1 MNQIITL
8 FSDIISLISIGNLV
22 AFFGCTLLGILFGCL
37 PGLTASISIAL
48 LTSITYG
55 YDTDTALIMLLSSYI
70 GAIYGGSISAILIG
84 IPGTGSAAATVLDGH
99 PLALRGEGA
108 TALHR
113 ATVSSLIGT
122 VFGILCLALITP
134 LLLKIALNFSSVE
147 FTLLAIFGITIC
159 GSLTSAGEPI
169 KGWISGFI
177 GLLISG
183 IGFDS
188 ILAYPRFT
196 YGSVSLL
203 GGINFVPAMIGLFGI
218 PSVFISLAYASKNS
232 VIKSDGK
239 KQKGTFRYIV
249 NHLKLILSSGV
260 IGSFI
265 GVIPG
270 VGEDVAAWVSYDV
283 AKKGSKHPEE
293 FGKGAYEGVIAAE
306 TANNACI
313 GGAMLPLLCLGV
325 PGSGPCAILLG
336 ALTLHGIQAG
346 PMLEKTNPG
355 FILKICAI
363 CLVAAVFMLLC
374 GLLFSRIAPKMLSIP
389 TYILMPIVAVLC
401 VVGSYAIYVL
411 KVDIYVMF
419 VLGLIGFAFDR
430 LKYPAAPAVLGVILG
445 KMLDSN
451 LRRSL
456 MASKGSL
463 INFFTRPI
471 AVILLIMIFYSFLKQ
486 TRFYN
491 QLKQRIK
498 DRQK

>member
-1 MNQIITL
+1 MLL
-8 FSDIISLISIGNLV
+8 FLL
-22 AFFGCTLLGILFGCL
+22 CTFLGILFGCL

-55 YDTDTALIMLLSSYI
+55 YDTDSAMIMLLSSYI

-108 TALHR
+108 TALKR
-113 ATVSSLIGT
+113 ATFSSLIGT

-134 LLLKIALNFSSVE
+134 PLLRIALNFTSVE
-147 FTLLAIFGITIC
+147 FTLLSVFGITIC

-169 KGWISGFI
+169 KGWISGFL

-188 ILAYPRFT
+188 LLSYPRFT

-203 GGINFVPAMIGLFGI
+203 GGINFVPAMIGFFGI
-218 PSVFISLAYASKNS
+218 PSVFISLAYMSKHKA
-232 VIKSDGK
+232 V
-239 KQKGTFRYIV
+239 KGNKTKTKTLGFLVKNLR
-249 NHLKLILSSGV
+249 LILTSGV
-260 IGSFI
+260 VGSFI

-270 VGEDVAAWVSYDV
+270 VGEDVAAWISYDI
-283 AKKGSKHPEE
+283 AKKSSKNGEE

-313 GGAMLPLLCLGV
+313 GGAMIPLLCLGV

-346 PMLEKTNPG
+346 PMLEKANPG
-355 FILKICAI
+355 FVLNICAI
-363 CLVAAVFMLLC
+363 CLVAAFFMLVC
-374 GLLFSRIAPKMLSIP
+374 GLLFSRLAPKMLSIP

-401 VVGSYAIYVL
+401 VIGSYAIYVL
-411 KVDIYVMF
+411 KVDIYIMLI
-419 VLGLIGFAFDR
+419 LGLLGFTFDR

-451 LRRSL
+451 LRRTL
-456 MASKGSL
+456 MASNGSML
-463 INFFTRPI
+463 GFVTRPI
-471 AVILLIMIFYSFLKQ
+471 ALIILVLILFSFLSQTGFYKKLYKKKKKQ
-486 TRFYN
+486 
-491 QLKQRIK
+491 
-498 DRQK
+498 